1 MQWTCKFSRTAF
13 MILLFLAGL
22 ALDCLAGV
30 NLPASPPRYVVD
42 MAGVIEDSVESKL
55 NRYLQELE
63 QKTTAQMIVL
73 TLPSLEGAEIRD
85 FALNLVH
92 DKWKLGQAGKDNGIL
107 LLVAVNDRK
116 YTIEV
121 GYGLEGVIP
130 DSLAGEIAR
139 RYLVPY
145 FKQKDYSNGIYAGS
159 LVLANTIAKDAGVI
173 ISSMIEVI
181 GGDSK
186 ETRRK
191 SSGPFSKIIT
201 GLLLLFG
208 LYMFIRHPR
217 AFITMLLLSSMGGG
231 GRRGDGFGGG
241 GGFGGFGG
249 GGGGE
254 FGGGGASGSW

>member
-1 MQWTCKFSRTAF
+1 MQWNCKFSRTAF
-13 MILLFLAGL
+13 MILFFLAGL
-22 ALDCLAGV
+22 ALNSLAAIH
-30 NLPASPPRYVVD
+30 LPDSPPRYVMD
-42 MAGVIEDSVESKL
+42 MAGVIDDAVESKL

-85 FALNLVH
+85 FALNLAH
-92 DKWKLGQAGKDNGIL
+92 DKWKLGQAGKDNGLL
-107 LLVAVNDRK
+107 LLVAVKDRK
-116 YTIEV
+116 YAIEV
-121 GYGLEGVIP
+121 GYGLESVIP
-130 DSLAGEIAR
+130 DSLAGEIGR

-159 LVLANTIAKDAGVI
+159 LFLANTIAKDAGVI

-208 LYMFIRHPR
+208 LYMFIRHPK
-217 AFITMLLLSSMGGG
+217 AFITMLLLSSMGGS
-231 GRRGDGFGGG
+231 GRSGDWGGG
-241 GGFGGFGG
+241 GGGFGG
-249 GGGGE
+249 GGGGG

>member
-1 MQWTCKFSRTAF
+1 MDS
-13 MILLFLAGL
+13 
-22 ALDCLAGV
+22 LAGV

-42 MAGVIEDSVESKL
+42 MAGVIEDAVESKL
-55 NRYLQELE
+55 NGYLQELE

-85 FALNLVH
+85 FALNLAH

-130 DSLAGEIAR
+130 DSLAGEIGR

-145 FKQKDYSNGIYAGS
+145 FKQNDYSNGIYAAS
-159 LVLANTIAKDAGVI
+159 LVLANTIAKDAGVT
-173 ISSMIEVI
+173 ISSMIAVY

-186 ETRRK
+186 ETRPEKFR
-191 SSGPFSKIIT
+191 T
-201 GLLLLFG
+201 LQ
-208 LYMFIRHPR
+208 
-217 AFITMLLLSSMGGG
+217 
-231 GRRGDGFGGG
+231 
-241 GGFGGFGG
+241 
-249 GGGGE
+249 
-254 FGGGGASGSW
+254 